1 MWLIQLLI
9 VSYASGTFLVV
20 WLSPR
25 LASMKNFLYTVKD
38 FAISHIGNS
47 GAKAV
52 ARALTPIVIAGVAG
66 VVAQATQTELNS
78 HACKR
83 YTKAWNDADR

>member
-1 MWLIQLLI
+1 
-9 VSYASGTFLVV
+9 
-20 WLSPR
+20 
-25 LASMKNFLYTVKD
+25 MKNFLYTVKD

-66 VVAQATQTELNS
+66 VVAQAT
-78 HACKR
+78 
-83 YTKAWNDADR
+83 